1 MSRLRQGYGAPGGSV
16 IAIARKEWRE
26 IVRDRRSLYSG
37 LFFGLWGPLVM
48 GIALLATARHQG
60 ELGAIEIGGQ
70 GLSQSPALVAF
81 LAGRDVTI
89 VEMGGDPAAAIRDR
103 RTPAMVIV
111 DHDYAD
117 RFSHNRPAT
126 VAVLHDSSW
135 TESGRY
141 AAHVKSVLADYSRSV
156 GDTRLVVRGI
166 APSAIAPLRLIER
179 DYATAADR
187 SGRAL
192 ATMPIFI
199 LLAAFIGGMSVAAD
213 VSAGERERGSLES
226 LLLHPVSRA
235 SIITGKWLAI
245 SAAAVAT
252 VVLALATSYAVMQHP
267 RLQQLDLPIGLGVT
281 DALWML
287 GALTPLALAAAA
299 VQLLVAF
306 QARTYK
312 EAQATLSMMIFLP
325 MIPGFLF
332 AFGSIAPSAWMG
344 FAPMIGQHMLL
355 TDLARGEAPPSSQVM
370 VLTLLTLITAGVAC
384 WAAARQ
390 LDRETVLRRAGA

>member
-1 MSRLRQGYGAPGGSV
+1 MGAL
-16 IAIARKEWRE
+16 AIARKEWRE

-37 LFFGLWGPLVM
+37 LFFGIWGPLVM
-48 GIALLATARHQG
+48 GIALVATARHQG
-60 ELGAIEIGGQ
+60 ELAAIEIGGR
-70 GLSQSPALVAF
+70 GMSQSPALAGF
-81 LAGRDVTI
+81 LSGRDVTI
-89 VEMGGDPAAAIRDR
+89 VEIDGDPAAAIRDR
-103 RTPAMVIV
+103 RVPALLIV
-111 DHDYAD
+111 DDDYAE
-117 RFSHNRPAT
+117 RFSQSRPAT
-126 VAVLHDSSW
+126 VALLYDSSW
-135 TESGRY
+135 TESSRY
-141 AAHVKSVLADYSRSV
+141 VAHLKSVLADYSRAV

-166 APSAIAPLRLIER
+166 APSAIAPLRVIER
-179 DYATAADR
+179 DHATAADR

-235 SIITGKWLAI
+235 SIVIGKWLAI

-267 RLQQLDLPIGLGVT
+267 RLQQLDLPIGLGVG

-287 GALTPLALAAAA
+287 GALTPLALAASAL
-299 VQLLVAF
+299 QLLIAF

-312 EAQATLSMMIFLP
+312 EAQAKLSMMIFLP

-332 AFGSIAPSAWMG
+332 AFGSIAPSDWMG
-344 FAPMIGQHMLL
+344 FAPMIGQHMLI
-355 TDLARGEAPPSSQVM
+355 TDLARGEAPPAFQALA
-370 VLTLLTLITAGVAC
+370 LTAVTLVAAAAAC
-384 WAAARQ
+384 WVAARQ
-390 LDRETVLRRAGA
+390 LDRESVLRRAGA

>member
-1 MSRLRQGYGAPGGSV
+1 MSATAV
-16 IAIARKEWRE
+16 ARKEWRE

-37 LFFGLWGPLVM
+37 LFFGVWGPLVM

-60 ELGAIEIGGQ
+60 ELGAIAIGGQ
-70 GLSQSPALVAF
+70 GASQAPALTAF
-81 LAGRDVTI
+81 LAARDVSI
-89 VEMGGDPAAAIRDR
+89 VEIAGDPAAAIRDR
-103 RTPAMVIV
+103 RMPALLIV
-111 DHDYAD
+111 EDDYAE
-117 RFSHNRPAT
+117 RFAQSRPAT

-135 TESGRY
+135 TESTRH
-141 AAHVKSVLADYSRSV
+141 AAHLKSLLADYSRAA
-156 GDTRLVVRGI
+156 GDTRLVIRGI
-166 APSAIAPLRLIER
+166 APSAIAPVRVTER

-226 LLLHPVSRA
+226 LLLHPV
-235 SIITGKWLAI
+235 
-245 SAAAVAT
+245 AT

-267 RLQQLDLPIGLGVT
+267 RLQQLDLPIGLSAS
-281 DALWML
+281 DALRML

-299 VQLLVAF
+299 VQLLIAF

-312 EAQATLSMMIFLP
+312 EAQAKLSMMIFLP

-332 AFGSIAPSAWMG
+332 AFGSIAPSGWMG

-355 TDLARGEAPPSSQVM
+355 TDVVRGEVPPASRVIVLT
-370 VLTLLTLITAGVAC
+370 VLTLIAAALAC

>member
-1 MSRLRQGYGAPGGSV
+1 MSAM
-16 IAIARKEWRE
+16 AIARKEWRE
-26 IVRDRRSLYSG
+26 IVRDRRSLFSG
-37 LFFGLWGPLVM
+37 LFFGVWGPLVM

-60 ELGAIEIGGQ
+60 ELGAIAIGGH
-70 GLSQSPALVAF
+70 GASQAPALAAF
-81 LAGRDVTI
+81 LAARDVSI
-89 VEMGGDPAAAIRDR
+89 VEIVGDPAAAIRDR
-103 RTPAMVIV
+103 RMPALLIV
-111 DHDYAD
+111 DDDYAE
-117 RFSHNRPAT
+117 RFAQSRPAT

-135 TESGRY
+135 TESNRH
-141 AAHVKSVLADYSRSV
+141 AAHLKSLLADYSRAV

-166 APSAIAPLRLIER
+166 APSAIAPVRVIER

-235 SIITGKWLAI
+235 SIVTGKWLAI

-281 DALWML
+281 DALLML
-287 GALTPLALAAAA
+287 AVLTPLALAASARATADRVPGAHLQGSADQA
-299 VQLLVAF
+299 VDDDLPADDPG
-306 QARTYK
+306 
-312 EAQATLSMMIFLP
+312 LSVRVRIDR
-325 MIPGFLF
+325 
-332 AFGSIAPSAWMG
+332 A
-344 FAPMIGQHMLL
+344 
-355 TDLARGEAPPSSQVM
+355 V
-370 VLTLLTLITAGVAC
+370 GVDG
-384 WAAARQ
+384 RSR
-390 LDRETVLRRAGA
+390 L

>member
-1 MSRLRQGYGAPGGSV
+1 MPSA
-16 IAIARKEWRE
+16 
-26 IVRDRRSLYSG
+26 
-37 LFFGLWGPLVM
+37 
-48 GIALLATARHQG
+48 
-60 ELGAIEIGGQ
+60 
-70 GLSQSPALVAF
+70 
-81 LAGRDVTI
+81 
-89 VEMGGDPAAAIRDR
+89 
-103 RTPAMVIV
+103 
-111 DHDYAD
+111 
-117 RFSHNRPAT
+117 
-126 VAVLHDSSW
+126 
-135 TESGRY
+135 
-141 AAHVKSVLADYSRSV
+141 
-156 GDTRLVVRGI
+156 DTRLVVRGI
-166 APSAIAPLRLIER
+166 APSAITPVRVLER

-252 VVLALATSYAVMQHP
+252 VVLALVTSYAVMQHP
-267 RLQQLDLPIGLGVT
+267 RLQQLDLPIGLNVT

-287 GALTPLALAAAA
+287 GALTPLALAASG
-299 VQLLVAF
+299 VQLLIAF

-312 EAQATLSMMIFLP
+312 EAQTKLSMMIFLP

-355 TDLARGEAPPSSQVM
+355 TDVVRGDVPPASRVI
-370 VLTLLTLITAGVAC
+370 VLTVLTLITGAIAC

-390 LDRETVLRRAGA
+390 LDHETVLRRAGA

>member
-1 MSRLRQGYGAPGGSV
+1 MSAL
-16 IAIARKEWRE
+16 AIARKEWRE

-37 LFFGLWGPLVM
+37 LFFGIWGPLVM
-48 GIALLATARHQG
+48 GIALVATARHQG
-60 ELGAIEIGGQ
+60 ELGAIEIGGH
-70 GLSQSPALVAF
+70 GVSQSPALAAF
-81 LAGRDVTI
+81 LSGRDVKI
-89 VEMGGDPAAAIRDR
+89 VEVDGDPAVAIRDR
-103 RTPAMVIV
+103 RVPVLLIV
-111 DHDYAD
+111 DDHYAE
-117 RFSHNRPAT
+117 RFSQSRPAT
-126 VAVLHDSSW
+126 VALLHDSSW
-135 TESGRY
+135 TESSRY
-141 AAHVKSVLADYSRSV
+141 AAHLKSVLADYSRAV

-166 APSAIAPLRLIER
+166 APSAIAPLRIVER

-187 SGRAL
+187 SGRTL

-235 SIITGKWLAI
+235 SIVTGKWLAI

-267 RLQQLDLPIGLGVT
+267 RLQQLDLPIGLGVA
-281 DALWML
+281 DAVWML
-287 GALTPLALAAAA
+287 AALTPLALAASAL
-299 VQLLVAF
+299 QLLIAF

-312 EAQATLSMMIFLP
+312 EAQAKLSMMIFLP

-344 FAPMIGQHMLL
+344 FAPMIGQHMLI
-355 TDLARGEAPPSSQVM
+355 TDLARGEAPPAFQAI
-370 VLTLLTLITAGVAC
+370 VLTAVTLVAAAVAC

-390 LDRETVLRRAGA
+390 LDRESVLRRAGA

>member
-1 MSRLRQGYGAPGGSV
+1 MGTM
-16 IAIARKEWRE
+16 AIARKEWRE

-37 LFFGLWGPLVM
+37 LFFGVWGPLVM

-70 GLSQSPALVAF
+70 GASQAPALAAF
-81 LAGRDVTI
+81 LAARDVSI
-89 VEMGGDPAAAIRDR
+89 VEIAGDPAAAIRDR
-103 RTPAMVIV
+103 RMPALLIV
-111 DHDYAD
+111 EDDYAE
-117 RFSHNRPAT
+117 RFAQSRPAT

-135 TESGRY
+135 TESNRH
-141 AAHVKSVLADYSRSV
+141 AAHLKSLLADYSRAV
-156 GDTRLVVRGI
+156 GDTRLVIRGI
-166 APSAIAPLRLIER
+166 APSAITPVRVIER

-235 SIITGKWLAI
+235 SIIIGKWLAI

-267 RLQQLDLPIGLGVT
+267 RLQQLDLPIGLSAS
-281 DALWML
+281 DALRML
-287 GALTPLALAAAA
+287 GALTPLALAASA
-299 VQLLVAF
+299 VQLLIAF

-312 EAQATLSMMIFLP
+312 EAQTKLSMMIFLP

-355 TDLARGEAPPSSQVM
+355 TDVVRGEVPPASRVIVLT
-370 VLTLLTLITAGVAC
+370 VLTLTAAAIAC

-390 LDRETVLRRAGA
+390 LDREAVLRRAGA